1 MWIIDKGADGY
12 SKSMT
17 KLSEEG
23 YIKITIKSSPNSKYP
38 ELVNKTIIDGKLSG
52 DHAIFNKL
60 NNIGNDVNKLNS
72 WINQKDIPQ
81 SLLNKLET
89 LSLSELKRLSLDI
102 EETTSL
108 QNLLK
113 TNPEN
118 GLEAWKIYRQ
128 NLPTDILCK

>member
-1 MWIIDKGADGY
+1 LKEDLKKVRSRETSQSG
-12 SKSMT
+12 
-17 KLSEEG
+17 
-23 YIKITIKSSPNSKYP
+23 
-38 ELVNKTIIDGKLSG
+38 VNKTIIDGKLSG
-52 DHAIFNKL
+52 DHLIFDKL

-72 WINQKDIPQ
+72 WINQNGIPE
-81 SLLNKLET
+81 SLLDKLET
-89 LSLSELKRLSLDI
+89 LSSSELKTLSIDI

-113 TNPEN
+113 TNPED

>member
-1 MWIIDKGADGY
+1 M
-12 SKSMT
+12 
-17 KLSEEG
+17 SE
-23 YIKITIKSSPNSKYP
+23 SSPNSKYP

-89 LSLSELKRLSLDI
+89 HPLALVCNEC
-102 EETTSL
+102 
-108 QNLLK
+108 LL
-113 TNPEN
+113 T
-118 GLEAWKIYRQ
+118 L
-128 NLPTDILCK
+128 

>member
-1 MWIIDKGADGY
+1 M
-12 SKSMT
+12 
-17 KLSEEG
+17 
-23 YIKITIKSSPNSKYP
+23 
-38 ELVNKTIIDGKLSG
+38 NKTIIDGKLSG

-128 NLPTDILCK
+128 NLPTDLLCK

>member
-1 MWIIDKGADGY
+1 LRKVRDICAAFQED
-12 SKSMT
+12 S
-17 KLSEEG
+17 SECG
-23 YIKITIKSSPNSKYP
+23 GKYP

-72 WINQKDIPQ
+72 WINQKGITE
-81 SLLNKLET
+81 SLLDKLET
-89 LSLSELKRLSLDI
+89 LSPSELKTLSLDI

-118 GLEAWKIYRQ
+118 GLEAWKIYRE